1 MATPK
6 FTNSLI
12 NETSPY
18 LLQHAHN
25 PVNWEAWNSSTLKK
39 AREEDKLL
47 LISVGYSACHWC
59 HVMEH
64 ESFEDESIA
73 EIMNEHFINI
83 KVDREERPD
92 IDQVYM
98 NAVQVMTGAGGWPM
112 NIVALPDGRP
122 VWGGTYFRKEQWK
135 DALKQL
141 SGLYQT
147 KPDEMK
153 AYASRLDEGLQQL
166 QLIKTPEEETPFSKD
181 FLNEILEKWQKGF
194 DIKNGGSRGAPK
206 FMLPVNQEFLLRSG
220 MQLENKELLEHSLHS
235 LNKISYGGVFDHI
248 GGGFS
253 RYSVDERWH
262 VPHFEKMLY
271 DNAQLVSLYSKAY
284 SFTKYNWY
292 KEVVFKILD
301 FIEEELTDKS
311 GAFYSALDADSADEI
326 GNKTEG
332 AYYVWKKD
340 NLQELLK
347 EDYSIFEAYY
357 NINSHGKWEENNYVL
372 IRSKNDKTIA
382 EEFDL
387 SLSELQSKKE
397 NWTKILKKERD
408 KRTKPGLDD
417 KSLTSWNALMLNGYV
432 DAYKAFGNQEFLRK
446 ALKNTEFLQ
455 EYQLKK
461 DYRLWHNYKNG
472 KSSIN
477 AYLEDYVFCTEAFIN
492 LYEAT
497 FDEKWLEIAE
507 KLTEVCF
514 EDFQDEKTGLFY
526 FTSSKD
532 EALITRNYELNDN
545 VMPASNSVMAKN
557 LFKISKISGNR
568 DYYDLAE
575 KMLKTIQF
583 QIETQPQSYANW
595 LDLMLNF
602 TENFY
607 EVAITSK
614 NALGIRKELQGE
626 YFPHTVFAGSVN
638 ESEVAILKSRFKENK
653 DLIYICSD
661 GKCDLPLNSV
671 EESIKKIKQF

>member
-1 MATPK
+1 MSAPK

-25 PVNWEAWNSSTLKK
+25 PVNWEAWNSKSLEKSRK
-39 AREEDKLL
+39 EDKLL

-64 ESFEDESIA
+64 ESFEDEAVA
-73 EIMNEHFINI
+73 EIMNAHFINI

-98 NAVQVMTGAGGWPM
+98 NAVQIMTGAGGWPM

-141 SGLYQT
+141 SGLYKT

-153 AYASRLDEGLQQL
+153 EYASRLEKGLQQL
-166 QLIKTPEEETPFSKD
+166 QLIEIPEEETPFSTD
-181 FLNEILEKWQKGF
+181 FLNEILEKWKKGF
-194 DIKNGGSRGAPK
+194 DKKNGGSQGAPK

-220 MQLENKELLEHSLHS
+220 VQLKDQDLLEHSLHS

-271 DNAQLVSLYSKAY
+271 DNAQLVSLYSDAF
-284 SFTKYNWY
+284 SLTKDNWY
-292 KEVVFKILD
+292 KEVVLKTLEFVND
-301 FIEEELTDKS
+301 ELTDTT
-311 GAFYSALDADSADEI
+311 GAFYSALDADSEDKNR
-326 GNKTEG
+326 NKTEG
-332 AYYVWKKD
+332 AYYVWKKEE
-340 NLQELLK
+340 LQALIK
-347 EDYSIFEAYY
+347 EDFKIFEAYY
-357 NINSHGKWEENNYVL
+357 NINSFGKWEENNYVL

-382 EEFDL
+382 ETFNIRHT
-387 SLSELQSKKE
+387 ELQSKKE
-397 NWTKILKKERD
+397 NWIKILKKERD

-417 KSLTSWNALMLNGYV
+417 KSLTSWNALMLNGYI
-432 DAYKAFGNQEFLRK
+432 DAYKAFNTQEFLEK
-446 ALKNTEFLQ
+446 ALKNAEFLQ
-455 EYQLKK
+455 KHQFKK
-461 DYRLWHNYKNG
+461 DFRLWHNFKNG

-477 AYLEDYVFCTEAFIN
+477 AYLEDYVFCTEAFLN

-497 FDEKWLEIAE
+497 FEEKWLEIAE
-507 KLTEVCF
+507 HLISVCF
-514 EDFQDEKTGLFY
+514 EDFQDKNTGLFY

-532 EALITRNYELNDN
+532 EALITRTYELNDN

-557 LFKISKISGNR
+557 LFKVAKITGNR
-568 DYYDLAE
+568 DYYDLAAR
-575 KMLKTIQF
+575 MLKTVQP
-583 QIETQPQSYANW
+583 QIKTYPQSYANW
-595 LDLMLNF
+595 LDLVLNF
-602 TENFY
+602 TETFY
-607 EVAITSK
+607 EIAITGK
-614 NALGIRKELQGE
+614 NAHSIKKELQQE
-626 YFPHTVFAGSVN
+626 FLPNTIFAGSKGA
-638 ESEVAILKSRFKENK
+638 SEISLLKNRFKENQ

-671 EESIKKIKQF
+671 EDSIKKMKHF

>member
-1 MATPK
+1 MTTPK

-25 PVNWEAWNSSTLKK
+25 PVNWKAWNSQTLKK

-64 ESFEDESIA
+64 ESFEDESVA
-73 EIMNEHFINI
+73 EIMNQHFINI

-147 KPDEMK
+147 KPEEMK

-166 QLIKTPEEETPFSKD
+166 QLIKIPEEETSFSKNY
-181 FLNEILEKWQKGF
+181 LAKILEKWQNGF
-194 DIKNGGSRGAPK
+194 DKKNGGSRGAPK

-220 MQLENKELLEHSLHS
+220 LQLKNKELLEHSLHS

-284 SFTKYNWY
+284 SFTKDNWY
-292 KEVVFKILD
+292 KEVVFKTLN
-301 FIEEELTDKS
+301 FIEEELTDTT
-311 GAFYSALDADSADEI
+311 GAFYSALDADSEDDN

-332 AYYVWKKD
+332 AYYVWKKE

-357 NINSHGKWEENNYVL
+357 NINSSGKWEENNYVL
-372 IRSKNDKTIA
+372 IRSKSDETIA

-387 SLSELQSKKE
+387 SLSELESKKE
-397 NWTKILKKERD
+397 IWTKTLKKERD

-417 KSLTSWNALMLNGYV
+417 KSLTSWNALMLKGYV
-432 DAYKAFGNQEFLRK
+432 DAYKAFGQSDFLEK
-446 ALKNTEFLQ
+446 ALKNAEFLQ
-455 EYQLKK
+455 EYQFKK
-461 DYRLWHNYKNG
+461 DFRLWHNYKNG
-472 KSSIN
+472 KSTIN
-477 AYLEDYVFCTEAFIN
+477 AYLEDYVFCTDAFLN

-497 FDEKWLEIAE
+497 FDEKWLEISQ
-507 KLTEVCF
+507 KLVEVCF
-514 EDFQDEKTGLFY
+514 EDFQDKKTGLFY
-526 FTSSKD
+526 FTSAKD

-545 VMPASNSVMAKN
+545 VMPASNSVMATN
-557 LFKISKISGNR
+557 LFKLSKITGNR
-568 DYYDLAE
+568 DYNNLAE
-575 KMLKTIQF
+575 KMLKTVQP

-595 LDLMLNF
+595 LNLMLNF
-602 TENFY
+602 TETYY
-607 EVAITSK
+607 EVGITGK
-614 NALGIRKELQGE
+614 NALEIRKKLQQE
-626 YFPHTVFAGSVN
+626 YLPHTVFAGSTG
-638 ESEVAILKSRFKENK
+638 ESEVALLKSRFKANK
-653 DLIYICSD
+653 DLIYICTD

-671 EESIKKIKQF
+671 EESVKKIKHF

>member
-1 MATPK
+1 MTTPK

-25 PVNWEAWNSSTLKK
+25 PVNWEAWNSQTLKK

-64 ESFEDESIA
+64 ESFEDESVA
-73 EIMNEHFINI
+73 EIMNQHFINI

-147 KPDEMK
+147 KPGEMK
-153 AYASRLDEGLQQL
+153 AYASRLEEGLQQL
-166 QLIKTPEEETPFSKD
+166 QLIEIPEEETPFSKD
-181 FLNEILEKWQKGF
+181 FLNEILEKWQIGF
-194 DIKNGGSRGAPK
+194 DKKNGGSRGAPK
-206 FMLPVNQEFLLRSG
+206 FMLPVNQKFLLRSG
-220 MQLENKELLEHSLHS
+220 VQLENKAVLEHTLHS

-284 SFTKYNWY
+284 SFTKDNWY
-292 KEVVFKILD
+292 KEVVFKTLN
-301 FIEEELTDKS
+301 FIEEELTDTT
-311 GAFYSALDADSADEI
+311 GAFYSALDADSENEN

-332 AYYVWKKD
+332 AYYVWKKE
-340 NLQELLK
+340 NLQELLE
-347 EDYSIFEAYY
+347 EDFPIFEAYY
-357 NINSHGKWEENNYVL
+357 NINSSGKWEENNYVL
-372 IRSKNDKTIA
+372 IRSKNDETIA
-382 EEFDL
+382 DEFDL
-387 SLSELQSKKE
+387 SLSELESKKE

-417 KSLTSWNALMLNGYV
+417 KSLTSWNALMLTGYV
-432 DAYKAFGNQEFLRK
+432 DAYKAFGNQEFLEK
-446 ALKNTEFLQ
+446 ALKNAEFLQ
-455 EYQLKK
+455 EYQFKK
-461 DYRLWHNYKNG
+461 DYRLWHNYNNG

-477 AYLEDYVFCTEAFIN
+477 AYLEDYVFCTEAFKN
-492 LYEAT
+492 LYEVT

-557 LFKISKISGNR
+557 LFKISKITGNR
-568 DYYDLAE
+568 DYYNLAE
-575 KMLKTIQF
+575 KMLKTVQP

-595 LDLMLNF
+595 LNLMLNF
-602 TENFY
+602 TGNFY

-614 NALGIRKELQGE
+614 NALGIRKELQEE
-626 YFPHTVFAGSVN
+626 YFPHTVFAGSLR
-638 ESEVAILKSRFKENK
+638 ESEVELLKSRFKNNK

-671 EESIKKIKQF
+671 VESIKKIKQF